1 MPKLDP
7 QGEVLNPI
15 QAKLAQDI
23 ARPVVPKEI
32 ETPEM
37 ERLEP
42 TVVTKRPVLTP
53 TGPAKLTKA
62 KKVLFTVEEQKEN
75 DVVVAKLAAITGADT
90 LTWSHIDRAFWS
102 LLRQAHDHIDHH
114 VKDAP
119 KLVRPSNGNPI
130 GLAEFEDRIASFLHR
145 LLKDTPRLL

>member
-23 ARPVVPKEI
+23 ARPIVTKHVGMPDRQE
-32 ETPEM
+32 
-37 ERLEP
+37 L
-42 TVVTKRPVLTP
+42 TVVTQRPVLAP
-53 TGPAKLTKA
+53 TGPAKLSKA

-75 DVVVAKLAAITGADT
+75 DAVVAKLAAITGADT

-102 LLRQAHDHIDHH
+102 LLRQAHDHVDRH

-130 GLAEFEDRIASFLHR
+130 GLAEFEDRLASFLHR
-145 LLKDTPRLL
+145 LLKDTPRSL

>member
-23 ARPVVPKEI
+23 ARPI
-32 ETPEM
+32 
-37 ERLEP
+37 
-42 TVVTKRPVLTP
+42 VTKDVGTHERHELTLVTQRPVLSP
-53 TGPAKLTKA
+53 TGPAKLSKA

-75 DVVVAKLAAITGADT
+75 DAVVAKLAAITGADT

-102 LLRQAHDHIDHH
+102 LLRQAHDHVDRH

-130 GLAEFEDRIASFLHR
+130 GLAEFEDRLASFLHR
-145 LLKDTPRLL
+145 ILKDTPRSL

>member
-23 ARPVVPKEI
+23 ARPVIPKEVR
-32 ETPEM
+32 TPER
-37 ERLEP
+37 ETLEP
-42 TVVTKRPVLTP
+42 TVVTRRLLLSPS
-53 TGPAKLTKA
+53 GPAKLSKA
-62 KKVLFTVEEQKEN
+62 KKVLFTVDEQKEN
-75 DVVVAKLAAITGADT
+75 DAVVAKLAAITGADT

-102 LLRQAHDHIDHH
+102 LLRQAHEHIDHH

-130 GLAEFEDRIASFLHR
+130 GLAEFEDRLASFLHR
-145 LLKDTPRLL
+145 ILKDTPRLP